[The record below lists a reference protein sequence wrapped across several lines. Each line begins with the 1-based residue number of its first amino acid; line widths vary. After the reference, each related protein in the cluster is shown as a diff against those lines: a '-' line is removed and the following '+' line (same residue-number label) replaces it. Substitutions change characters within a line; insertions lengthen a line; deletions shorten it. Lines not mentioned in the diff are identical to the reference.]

1 MENTLPTAG
10 QLERQLSQA
19 LQSFYRQQ
27 FGHSIRKITCHL
39 FTDKVAIIAEDTVTN
54 ARSAI
59 APSTRYYR
67 W

>member
-39 FTDKVAIIAEDTVTN
+39 FTDKVAIIAEDTVTKVEKIPVF
-54 ARSAI
+54 A
-59 APSTRYYR
+59 
-67 W
+67 